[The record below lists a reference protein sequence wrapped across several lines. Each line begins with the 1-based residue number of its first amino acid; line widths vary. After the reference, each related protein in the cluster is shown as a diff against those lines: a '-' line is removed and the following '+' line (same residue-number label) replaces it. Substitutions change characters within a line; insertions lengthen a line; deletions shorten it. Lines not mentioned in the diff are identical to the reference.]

1 MSRTM
6 IQAAVT
12 MNQLQQKLDLIGHN
26 MANSQTPGYKTRNSE
41 FSSLLTQQINN
52 LNTPENAVNRLTPEG
67 IRVGSGAKL
76 GAINNDFSIGSLQT
90 TNRALDLALRNERH
104 FFQIQTGEPGALETN
119 YTRDGSFY
127 LQPTSAGADAVMLTN
142 GDGEPVLGQNGE
154 RIIIASGFEGIEVRD
169 NGQIVV
175 ERNGELQVVGAIGIV
190 EITRPHLLEAAGGNL
205 FRLPDAGELGYVMDE
220 VVEQVGV
227 TDSLVE
233 SGMLEQANV
242 DLATQMSELLMAQR
256 AYQFN
261 SRTISTTDQMMG
273 LINQLRS

>member
-26 MANSQTPGYKTRNSE
+26 MANSQTPGYKTRNAE

-67 IRVGSGAKL
+67 IRVGAGARL
-76 GAINNDFSIGSLQT
+76 GAINNDLSIGALQT
-90 TNRALDLALRNERH
+90 TNRALDLALRNGRH
-104 FFQIQTGEPGALETN
+104 FFQIQTGEPGTIETN

-127 LQPTSAGADAVMLTN
+127 LQTTSAAADSVMLTN
-142 GDGEPVLGQNGE
+142 GDGEPVLGQNGAP
-154 RIIIASGFEGIEVRD
+154 IVIADGFEGIEVRD

-175 ERNGELQVVGAIGIV
+175 ERGGQLEVAGAIAIV
-190 EITRPHLLEAAGGNL
+190 EITRPHVLEAAGGNL
-205 FRLPDAGELGYVMDE
+205 FRLPDADELGFAVNE
-220 VVEQVGV
+220 VALPVGI

-233 SGMLEQANV
+233 SGILEQANV
-242 DLATQMSELLMAQR
+242 DLAAQMSELLMAQR

-261 SRTISTTDQMMG
+261 ARTISTTDQMMG